1 MTTIKDIFNLFN
13 KGVTCPIC
21 AGINNNRKCRANSNM
36 ELIWCRE
43 DNQNPEYTNM
53 GLSRN
58 GEYFYRLIKTPGT
71 SSNVDYS
78 AMRAERL
85 AAQQRLLDSK
95 PNDDELSQA
104 LGVLIS
110 RLAIADID
118 KRDLIK
124 RGLTE
129 EQIAK
134 HAFGSLVQYRE
145 YGIKGIPGF
154 LDNGI
159 YVGASGLLCPI
170 YNLDGAVHGFQV
182 KTNLRG
188 AKYTW
193 TTTKEGENQVE
204 RTKDLKDGETPI
216 TFVDKG
222 TKQIGICEGILKPL
236 IAAERL
242 GISMIGAAGGHFN
255 SSKRQL
261 QAIVDANPG
270 AEFILFPD
278 KHSISNVSVR
288 AALATT
294 INIMQTFTTNLGVA
308 YHGTLDCD
316 EVENLSS
323 YTVKSPKDFLSLYP
337 KESDLVTLGEVL
349 SGSVRYTNKPDTS
362 LEATL
367 SQMISMARQQGFK
380 HILFNAPAGCGKTHS
395 VANYINH
402 NKSSDIIY
410 YAKSQ
415 QAPDHALLR
424 LLPRTPRRNTELRD
438 AEFTGALMTENN
450 CHEADKFQAAYTHG
464 VDPSEICLTCPFVSK
479 CAKESGEGYGFK
491 KQFQSALKQTKLLTT
506 VQGFQLKHF
515 EKRKEEII
523 AFYEEAGVLPWFL
536 DKTITAH
543 NIATQLEI
551 LNQASGSQTR
561 DIRTFI
567 ILLSD
572 WFTNVLPKLAE
583 GKQYGLD
590 AQAVYE
596 SLGDL
601 VGFDTTELMTHVEAR
616 LSAMNTL
623 GLQKDN
629 ISKNVLLASW
639 LPEFCAFINGD
650 FSSMFTYNNGG
661 LQMKSVNTNMLN
673 CIERQNINIYM
684 DATLDKKYL
693 ATQLGISSDE
703 ILELRVKDEDY
714 SNVKFTQ
721 IHMNGNNLT
730 EDGSTM
736 IQELVR
742 NLQGFMPDKTF
753 GIIDSVARRNLI
765 QTWDKTPTL
774 GHMSDARGANA
785 FQAKDIL
792 VVVGDPRKNIGAVL
806 AQYCLMTKQIVSLQD
821 SGFKAFLEATNL
833 AEIKQE
839 IGRLRNERRL
849 HQDLEFI
856 LISNKT
862 LDYPGITFDVKQPE
876 SFGLDIKRRGALLW
890 EAVKAKL
897 TDFYNQGIKPTQRAM
912 AAAVSCTEQTIRN
925 LCKRMAVT
933 WGSLVKN
940 LSRLVVATIEEDASV
955 VTEIVAQEYPELN
968 TLIETEEDI
977 QEAVAKF
984 VACIPKQVY
993 VVLEKFILEKYGEV
1007 PDLASLL
1014 TERIYLFI

>member
-1 MTTIKDIFNLFN
+1 MSIVKDIFNLYN
-13 KGVTCPIC
+13 KGITCPIC

-43 DNQNPEYTNM
+43 DNQNPAYTNM
-53 GLSRN
+53 GLGRN
-58 GEYFYRLIKTPGT
+58 GEYFYRLVKTPGT
-71 SSNVDYS
+71 VSNVDYS

-95 PNDDELSQA
+95 PTDGELSQA
-104 LGVLIS
+104 LSVLVS
-110 RLAIADID
+110 KLSVADID
-118 KRDLIK
+118 KRDLLK

-134 HAFGSLVQYRE
+134 HSFGSLVQYRE
-145 YGIKGIPGF
+145 YAIKGIPGF
-154 LDNGI
+154 LDNGV

-170 YNLDGAVHGFQV
+170 YNLDGAIQGFQV
-182 KTNLRG
+182 KTNLQG

-216 TFVDKG
+216 TFINKG
-222 TKQIGICEGILKPL
+222 TKQIGICEGVLKPI

-255 SSKRQL
+255 SSQKQL
-261 QAIVDANPG
+261 RAIIEAHPDAQV
-270 AEFILFPD
+270 ILFPD
-278 KHSISNVSVR
+278 SGSVANVSVR
-288 AALATT
+288 ANLHTL
-294 INIMQTFTTNLGVA
+294 INSVLGIVPKLGVA
-308 YHGTLDCD
+308 YHGELDCD
-316 EVENLSS
+316 EVTDISV
-323 YTVKSPKDFLSLYP
+323 YKTTDYKSFLRLYP
-337 KESDLVTLGEVL
+337 IKTDIIPLEEELA
-349 SGSVRYTNKPDTS
+349 GSVRYTNKPDTS
-362 LEATL
+362 LQDTL
-367 SQMISMARQQGFK
+367 AQIISAARQQGFK
-380 HILFNAPAGCGKTHS
+380 HILLNAPAGVGKTHV

-410 YAKSQ
+410 YARSQ

-438 AEFTGALMTENN
+438 AEFTGTIMTENN
-450 CHEADKFQAAYTHG
+450 CHEADKFQAAYSQG

-515 EKRKEEII
+515 EKRKEEVI
-523 AFYEEAGVLPWFL
+523 AFYEEAGTLPWFL

-551 LNQASGSQTR
+551 LSQASGSQTR

-590 AQAVYE
+590 VKAVYD

-616 LSAMNTL
+616 LSAMNTI

-650 FSSMFTYNNGG
+650 FSSVFTYSNGC
-661 LQMKSVNTNMLN
+661 LQMKSVNTNMLA
-673 CIERQNINIYM
+673 CIDRQNINVYM

-693 ATQLGISSDE
+693 AAQLGIPSDE

-730 EDGSTM
+730 EDGSAM

-742 NLQGFMPDKTF
+742 NLQGFSPDKTF

-785 FQAKDIL
+785 FQAKDALI
-792 VVVGDPRKNIGAVL
+792 VVGDPRKNIGAVL

-821 SGFKAFLEATNL
+821 SGFRAFLEATNL

-856 LISNKT
+856 LISNKA
-862 LDYPGITFDVKQPE
+862 LSYPGITFDVKQPE
-876 SFGLDIKRRGALLW
+876 SFGLEIKRRGDLLW
-890 EAVKAKL
+890 EAVRAKL
-897 TDFYNQGIKPTQRAM
+897 TDFYNQGIKPTQRAV
-912 AAAVSCTEQTIRN
+912 AAAVNCTEQTIRN

-940 LSRLVVATIEEDASV
+940 LSSLVVAALEEDEV
-955 VTEIVAQEYPELN
+955 KVKEIVAQEYPELN
-968 TLIETEEDI
+968 TLIKTEEDI

-993 VVLEKFILEKYGEV
+993 LVLERFILDKYGEV